1 MELRRS
7 LAECNVVSRTRMRL
21 GVSGADRLF
30 GVRTRAY
37 IRRAISAPTRVSV
50 GSASVDVLTLQLFG
64 GCALVSAGETLT
76 GPAAQRRRLAL
87 LAVLAGPNG
96 AAVSRDKLV
105 AYFWPEEDRERARRF
120 LSDSLFTLR
129 KLLGKD
135 VLVTPGDDV
144 RINQKAID
152 VDVLRFDRLL
162 SASDFE
168 TAVALYRGP
177 FLDGFFISDA
187 PEFERWV
194 EVQRA
199 RLARQYASAVEQLAT
214 KSESDGKWA
223 AAVEW
228 WQQLSVHDPH
238 AARVAI
244 GTMRALAATGDVGGA
259 LLRAREYAA
268 RMRDE
273 LGADPDP
280 AVVAFE
286 SQLRT
291 RRVPGSHVAIAD
303 LPPTDPTPAIRPL
316 AAASSSATRRL
327 TLGHVRVIVSAAVLG
342 IASLIAWRIQ
352 PATIVTDLAGSSAV
366 LSSTGSVRSFGARTP
381 RDEARELYTQGRYYL
396 TKGQF
401 DPDIH
406 QHALDLFQQSAERDS
421 SFALAYAGMADV
433 YAHANDPARSKEA
446 ALKALALDSTLAEAH
461 TALAYVLAFY
471 EYQWAA
477 ADSALQRAIT
487 ANPRYVLA
495 YLRRANVL
503 AAQGRV
509 ADATAAVERA
519 REIQPE
525 SFVVLLNRGLMAELA
540 GRPDEAVARF
550 QEAIV
555 LEPER
560 VDARFMLVHEYW
572 RQKKYPEAQAVMRAM
587 GNGAGAEAMSGDSA
601 TMARLVSVFAASS
614 SPDSMR
620 TAATM
625 YARLGNLDKAFQQ
638 LERLYVVRDKF
649 LPLEMRHEPFAS
661 LREDPRYRRMLA
673 KLNLQ

>member
-1 MELRRS
+1 M
-7 LAECNVVSRTRMRL
+7 
-21 GVSGADRLF
+21 
-30 GVRTRAY
+30 
-37 IRRAISAPTRVSV
+37 
-50 GSASVDVLTLQLFG
+50 LTLQLFG
-64 GCALVSAGETLT
+64 GCALASDGETLT

-96 AAVSRDKLV
+96 APVSRDKLV

-135 VLVTPGDDV
+135 VLLTPGDDV
-144 RINQKAID
+144 RINVKAID
-152 VDVLRFDRLL
+152 VDVLRFERLL
-162 SASDFE
+162 SASAFE
-168 TAVALYRGP
+168 EAVGLYSGP
-177 FLDGFFISDA
+177 FLDGFFVADA

-194 EVQRA
+194 EVQRS
-199 RLARQYASAVEQLAT
+199 RLARQFTSAVEQLAT

-228 WQQLSVHDPH
+228 WQRLSAHDPH

-259 LLRAREYAA
+259 LLRARDYSA

-273 LGADPDP
+273 LGAEPDA
-280 AVVAFE
+280 AVLAFE

-303 LPPTDPTPAIRPL
+303 LPPTPSAPVLRPPISTPAD
-316 AAASSSATRRL
+316 SSRRL
-327 TLGHVRVIVSAAVLG
+327 TVSHVRALVAAVVL
-342 IASLIAWRIQ
+342 ASASVLAWRIQ
-352 PATIVTDLAGSSAV
+352 PTTIAGADAASNAV
-366 LSSTGSVRSFGARTP
+366 LSATGSVRSFASRSP
-381 RDEARELYTQGRYYL
+381 REEARELYTQGRYYL

-401 DPDIH
+401 DAVIH
-406 QHALDLFQQSAERDS
+406 QHALELFQRSAERDP

-433 YAHANDPARSKEA
+433 YAHADDPTRSEQA

-477 ADSALQRAIT
+477 ADSALQRAIAT
-487 ANPRYVLA
+487 NPRYVLA
-495 YLRRANVL
+495 HLRRANVL
-503 AAQGRV
+503 AVQGRI
-509 ADATAAVERA
+509 AEAAASVERA

-525 SFVVLLNRGLMAELA
+525 SFVVLLNRGMMAALS
-540 GRPDEAVARF
+540 GRADEAVARF

-555 LEPER
+555 LEPDR
-560 VDARFMLVHEYW
+560 VDARYMLVREYW

-587 GNGAGAEAMSGDSA
+587 GNGAGAEAMSGDSSA
-601 TMARLVSVFAASS
+601 MARLAPLFASS
-614 SPDSMR
+614 KAADSIR
-620 TAATM
+620 TAAAM
-625 YARLGNLDKAFQQ
+625 YVRLGNLANAFEQ
-638 LERLYVVRDKF
+638 LDRLLVARDKF
-649 LPLEMRHEPFAS
+649 LPLELRFEPFVA
-661 LREDPRYRRMLA
+661 LRDDARYRRLLA